1 MAKSKSKVNLLQA
14 FQAVSGA
21 LNQKRDDLN
30 QKDTYNHDHGDN
42 MVEIFDVITQ
52 AMKEKKNASPADQL
66 AYASELLR
74 KKQNSG
80 SAQIYSQNLSQASQ
94 QLKDKPVNQSTIMQ
108 LIQALLGGSSQTSQ
122 QESNPLGSLAG
133 ALLGGSSSSQSQADP
148 LASLAGALLGGSSQ
162 TSQQGTDPLSS
173 LAGALLGGGS
183 SSQSQTDSLSSLAA
197 SLLGGLTGSSQSSQ
211 SSQGSQGLMES
222 IVGTLMSG
230 SQMSGSDHRKESGQ
244 IVGSTLINTLL
255 PMLLKK

>member
-1 MAKSKSKVNLLQA
+1 MSKRKSKVNLFQA
-14 FQAVSGA
+14 FQAVSSA

-30 QKDTYNHDHGDN
+30 QKDSYNHNHGDN

-52 AMKEKKNASPADQL
+52 AMKEKKNATPADQL

-74 KKQNSG
+74 RKQNSG
-80 SAQIYSQNLSQASQ
+80 SAQLYSQNLSQASQ
-94 QLKDKPVNQSTIMQ
+94 QLKDKPVNQNTAMT
-108 LIQALLGGSSQTSQ
+108 LIQALLGGGSQTSQ
-122 QESNPLGSLAG
+122 QETNPLGSLAG
-133 ALLGGSSSSQSQADP
+133 ALLGGDSSNQTQTNP
-148 LASLAGALLGGSSQ
+148 LASLAGALLGGSGQ
-162 TSQQGTDPLSS
+162 ASQQEADPLSS

-183 SSQSQTDSLSSLAA
+183 TQSQADPMASLAG

-211 SSQGSQGLMES
+211 GGQGMMES
-222 IVGTLMSG
+222 LIGTLMSG
-230 SQMSGSDHRKESGQ
+230 SQMSSSEHRKESGQ